1 MISIEW
7 LSLHHEEGAKVKAGG
22 SQFVSKGIFLRNKVL
37 KKGIVDFL
45 QTFLTVSKKKMLVKA
60 DPHFEKW
67 WEWNGRKK
75 L

>member
-22 SQFVSKGIFLRNKVL
+22 S
-37 KKGIVDFL
+37 KKQGFKKRDSRFFTNFFDSF
-45 QTFLTVSKKKMLVKA
+45 QKKKMLVKA